1 MLYWTCLLTVG
12 HLTRVRERSAVMK
25 IALGQLSPI
34 LGGVQENLAQHL
46 AMIARARSER
56 ADVICFPEL
65 GLTGYLLQDAVYDV
79 ALSLHSDE
87 IRNLLAAS
95 CGIDVAFSF
104 VEETP
109 DHRFH
114 AASAYARAGRLSH
127 LHRKVYLP
135 TYGLFEEGRHLASG
149 TDVRAFC
156 AGAQTVGMMMCEDA
170 WHPSVPY
177 LFSVEGAQILYVLAA
192 APGRMLSA
200 GPDSDSRGLWE
211 RVLRTYAQLFGAFV
225 VFVNRTGVEDG
236 VHFFGQSFVVGPDG
250 EVLGGTDSTEP
261 TLAVIDIDLTAVRRA
276 RYRLPLLRDE
286 DPHLTLRNLA
296 RILEGKR

>member
-1 MLYWTCLLTVG
+1 MLYWTRVLTVG
-12 HLTRVRERSAVMK
+12 HLTRARERNAVMK
-25 IALGQLSPI
+25 IALGQVSPI

-46 AMIARARSER
+46 DMIARARAER

-79 ALSLHSDE
+79 ALSLHSQE
-87 IRNLLAAS
+87 VRSLLDVS

-109 DHRFH
+109 EHRFH
-114 AASAYARAGRLSH
+114 AVSAYARAGRLSH
-127 LHRKVYLP
+127 VHRKVYLP

-149 TDVRAFC
+149 KDVRAFC
-156 AGAQTVGMMMCEDA
+156 AGAHTVGMMMCEDA

-192 APGRMLSA
+192 APGRLLA
-200 GPDSDSRGLWE
+200 GGPESDARAFWE

-225 VFVNRTGVEDG
+225 VFVNRTGFEDG
-236 VHFFGQSFVVGPDG
+236 VSFFGQSFIVGPDG
-250 EVLGGTDSTEP
+250 ERVGGTGSGDP
-261 TLAVIDIDLTAVRRA
+261 ALAVIDVDLTAVRRA

-286 DPHLTLRNLA
+286 DPHLTLRSLA